1 MNDLLWSLTSI
12 GILATIILIGVLV
25 VWRILKDRRSGFP
38 PADERTQRI
47 TGKAATYALYIG
59 MYSTIALL
67 FANLI
72 YDTLY
77 DSPAFEVGYA
87 LLASLLVYS
96 LSFIGLRLYFDR
108 KGDF

>member
-1 MNDLLWSLTSI
+1 MSNLLWPLASI
-12 GILATIILIGVLV
+12 GILATIIILGVLI

-38 PADERTQRI
+38 RADERTQRV
-47 TGKAATYALYIG
+47 TGKAATYAMYIG
-59 MYSTIALL
+59 MYSTIALV
-67 FANLI
+67 FVNLMYEI
-72 YDTLY
+72 LY

>member
-1 MNDLLWSLTSI
+1 MNSLPWSLASI
-12 GILATIILIGVLV
+12 GILGTIIILGVLI

-38 PADERTQRI
+38 RADERTQRV

-59 MYSTIALL
+59 MYSTIALV
-67 FANLI
+67 FVNLMYEI
-72 YDTLY
+72 FY

-87 LLASLLVYS
+87 LLASLFVYS